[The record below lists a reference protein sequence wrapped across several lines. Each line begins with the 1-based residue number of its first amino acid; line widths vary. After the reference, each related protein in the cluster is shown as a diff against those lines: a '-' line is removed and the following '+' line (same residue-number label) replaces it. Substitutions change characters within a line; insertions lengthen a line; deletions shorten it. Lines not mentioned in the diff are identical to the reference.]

1 MLVKGCFINK
11 TNTHTK
17 LMIPNN
23 EMITISIITVSYN
36 SEKTIRNTLASVRTQ
51 TYPNIEHIVIDGGS
65 KDRTLSIVK
74 EFPHIQKVIS
84 EKDSGVYH
92 AMNKGLQLA
101 TGDVIGFLNSD
112 DMYSDNFALERIA
125 QVFQKQN
132 IDSLYSDLEFF
143 KGDIDNVVR
152 IWNAGHI
159 KRRRFLYGWMPPHP
173 TFFVKKHVYQ
183 RFGTFDLAF
192 KQSAD
197 YELMLRLLYLHG
209 ISSYYL
215 QGISLKMRIGG
226 LSNATIKNRWDANRE
241 DSFAWRKNALRP
253 YFFTV
258 FMKPL
263 AKLEQFQVM
272 YRVIRLFQYQA
283 TKTVKFPV
291 SKTALPTILESPVG
305 MELSH

>member
-1 MLVKGCFINK
+1 
-11 TNTHTK
+11 
-17 LMIPNN
+17 MIPHE

-36 SEKTIRNTLASVRTQ
+36 SEKTIRDTLRSVSTQ
-51 TYPNIEHIVIDGGS
+51 TYPFIEHIVIDGGS
-65 KDRTLSIVK
+65 TDSTLSIVK
-74 EFPHIQKVIS
+74 EFPHISKVVS
-84 EKDSGVYH
+84 ERDSGVYH
-92 AMNKGLQLA
+92 AMNKGLRLS
-101 TGDVIGFLNSD
+101 TGDVIGCLNSD
-112 DMYSDNFALERIA
+112 DIYSDNFAIERIA
-125 QVFQKQN
+125 QVFKQKN

-143 KGDIDNVVR
+143 KGNTTNVVR
-152 IWNAGHI
+152 VWNAGHI

-183 RFGTFDLAF
+183 RFGIFDLAF

-209 ISSYYL
+209 VSSYYL
-215 QGISLKMRIGG
+215 QGVSLKMRVGG
-226 LSNATIKNRWDANRE
+226 LSNASFKHRWEANRE
-241 DSFAWRKNALRP
+241 DSFAWRKNALKP

-272 YRVIRLFQYQA
+272 YRIIRLFQYQA
-283 TKTVKFPV
+283 KRSVQFPIH
-291 SKTALPTILESPVG
+291 SPTLPTRLESPMG